1 MAASAGWWKPTLL
14 LCFFGAETIVFG
26 ILAEDRNPFFSS
38 SGTII
43 GDGYARCRFPNLTST
58 MGGLSVVSLLLT
70 ILAGHLAVFYPYA
83 TNNTNQQ
90 PAAAVPL
97 LALFRSTSLVVFFL
111 VAELVSASALA
122 MLYGATI
129 RQTHVVNYL
138 VLRLAYDGTIR
149 CRSTVT
155 TDGHFG
161 GGALLA
167 MEATLMWL
175 LCQLLALE
183 ARANY
188 LDGLNG
194 DVNKDDGGNNKKYD
208 RDHVDFTEYA

>member
-1 MAASAGWWKPTLL
+1 MAAFAGWWKPTLL
-14 LCFFGAETIVFG
+14 LCFFGTQTIVFS
-26 ILAEDRNPFFSS
+26 ILAEDRNPFFGS

-83 TNNTNQQ
+83 ANNANQQ
-90 PAAAVPL
+90 PAAAVPR
-97 LALFRSTSLVVFFL
+97 LALFRSTSLIVFF
-111 VAELVSASALA
+111 VIAELVSASALA

-129 RQTHVVNYL
+129 RQTHFVNYL
-138 VLRLAYDGTIR
+138 VLRLAYDRTMRCPSTI
-149 CRSTVT
+149 T

-161 GGALLA
+161 CGALLA

-175 LCQLLALE
+175 VCQLLVLE

-188 LDGLNG
+188 LEGLNG
-194 DVNKDDGGNNKKYD
+194 DNNKDHGGSNKKYD
-208 RDHVDFTEYA
+208 GDHVDFTEYA